1 MISPRWS
8 VVIPALNEARR
19 LPPYLARVVSYF
31 DARSEPYEIIVV
43 DDGSTDD
50 TLARVESFAREHGA
64 VRGLALAGH
73 EGKGAAVRRGML
85 AAAGTYRL
93 FTDADGATP
102 IEELD
107 RFEPA
112 LAAGADIVIG
122 SRTVGDAS
130 VAVVSRLHRSAA
142 RSLFSWMVSRLG
154 LKGVSDSQCGF
165 KAFEGAVAE
174 ALFGALRTPGLAFDV
189 ELLMR
194 ARTAGYHIVEVPV
207 NWTEQAGGRVGILRH
222 GPLMA
227 LEILRV
233 RRRLK
238 GLS

>member
-1 MISPRWS
+1 VR
-8 VVIPALNEARR
+8 
-19 LPPYLARVVSYF
+19 YF
-31 DARSEPYEIIVV
+31 DTRGHPYEVIVV

-50 TLARVESFAREHGA
+50 TLARVEDYARDHPS
-64 VRGLALAGH
+64 VQGLALGGH

-85 AAAGTYRL
+85 AASGVYRL

-112 LAAGADIVIG
+112 LAAGADVVIG
-122 SRTVGDAS
+122 SRTVVDAS
-130 VAVVSRLHRSAA
+130 VAVVSRVHRSAA
-142 RSLFSWMVSRLG
+142 RSLFSWMVGRLG
-154 LKGVSDSQCGF
+154 LDGISDSQCGF
-165 KAFEGAVAE
+165 KAFDGAVAE

-189 ELLMR
+189 ELLLR
-194 ARTAGYHIVEVPV
+194 ARGAGYRIVEVPV
-207 NWTEQAGGRVGILRH
+207 NWTEQAGGKVGVFRH

-233 RRRLK
+233 RRRVK
-238 GLS
+238 ASS